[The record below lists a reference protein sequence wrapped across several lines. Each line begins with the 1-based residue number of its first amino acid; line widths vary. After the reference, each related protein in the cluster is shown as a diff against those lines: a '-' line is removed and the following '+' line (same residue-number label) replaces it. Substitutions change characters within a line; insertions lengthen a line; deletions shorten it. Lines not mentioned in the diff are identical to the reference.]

1 MRKIIWDI
9 ERCLS
14 QFIFDEINALKVGIV
29 TYKDHNEVVIDLT
42 DNLKDVIEKILEI
55 TCERGGD
62 E

>member
-14 QFIFDEINALKVGIV
+14 QFIFDEINVLKVGIV

-42 DNLKDVIEKILEI
+42 DNLKDVIDKILEI
-55 TCERGGD
+55 TSERGGD

>member
-14 QFIFDEINALKVGIV
+14 QFIFDEINVLKVGIV

-42 DNLKDVIEKILEI
+42 DNLKDVIDKNLEI

>member
-14 QFIFDEINALKVGIV
+14 QFIFDEYNVLKVGIV

-42 DNLKDVIEKILEI
+42 DNLKDVIDKNLEI